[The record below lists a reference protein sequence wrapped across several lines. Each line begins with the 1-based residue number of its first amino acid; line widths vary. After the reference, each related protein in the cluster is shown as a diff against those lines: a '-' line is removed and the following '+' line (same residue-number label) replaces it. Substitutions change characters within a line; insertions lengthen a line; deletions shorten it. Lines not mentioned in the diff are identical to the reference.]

1 MHATSFIASPR
12 VGWFRCAIA
21 VVVLA
26 ASTGISSDA
35 NAQELAREMGSA
47 LTPMPKSLIDK
58 SRSILSLDDDQYEIV
73 VDLYQGYRSAY
84 RQIVEESDAKRR
96 QIWEKARDGDRD
108 AAEIKARE
116 NMKKALADLVLLDT
130 TFSDDLRAILSGDQL
145 VKFEAFERAKRR
157 DSTRH
162 SSMLSGEGADPI
174 DILQH
179 LKIDT
184 ASLTG
189 YEAMAAEYAESM
201 DRQILARS
209 AIWKSGYDAYLAG
222 DNWKRLRDDYPKLY
236 VVAKQIR
243 DTNRRYARQIAE
255 LLTEEERTKF
265 DEEFRRRSYPTIYRE
280 GVITKRLKAAR
291 AVEALSDSQKDQLQI
306 VEHAYD
312 RDAETINA
320 KWRSSLDRV
329 QDLIAADAN
338 KGWNSTEAQTVRD
351 VVAERV
357 QLDKKYLDKIDAV
370 LTEAQLST
378 VPAATRDVPRM
389 RGDVMPEWDRDS
401 VRKWLQDKN

>member
-1 MHATSFIASPR
+1 MRATPR
-12 VGWFRCAIA
+12 TAPGRLGWFNSAIA
-21 VVVLA
+21 LIALA
-26 ASTGISSDA
+26 GAALFTADA
-35 NAQELAREMGSA
+35 RAQELAREMGSA

-58 SRSILSLDDDQYEIV
+58 TRTLLSLDDDQYEIV
-73 VDLYQGYRSAY
+73 QDLYQGYRAAY
-84 RQIVEESDAKRR
+84 RLIVEESDAKRR
-96 QIWEKARDGDRD
+96 QIWEKARDGDRNV
-108 AAEIKARE
+108 AEIKARE
-116 NMKKALADLVLLDT
+116 NMKKALADLVSLDT
-130 TFSDDLRAILSGDQL
+130 TFCDDLRAILSGDQSI
-145 VKFEAFERAKRR
+145 KFEVFERAKRR

-179 LKIDT
+179 LKIETSTLAGFDT
-184 ASLTG
+184 I
-189 YEAMAAEYAESM
+189 AAEYGESM
-201 DRQILARS
+201 DRQIIARS
-209 AIWKSGYDAYLAG
+209 AIWKAGYDAYLAG
-222 DNWKRLRDDYPKLY
+222 DEWKRLRDDYPKLY

-243 DTNRRYARQIAE
+243 DTNRRYARQIGE
-255 LLTEEERTKF
+255 LLKEEDRVKF
-265 DEEFRRRSYPTIYRE
+265 DDEFRRRSYPTIYRE

-291 AVEALSDSQKDQLQI
+291 NVEALSDSQKDQLQT

-312 RDAETINA
+312 RDAEAINSR
-320 KWRSSLDRV
+320 WRSSLDRV
-329 QDLIAADAN
+329 QDLIVADAN

>member
-1 MHATSFIASPR
+1 MRGIPR
-12 VGWFRCAIA
+12 ITPRRLGRLRCVIA
-21 VVVLA
+21 VVALA
-26 ASTGISSDA
+26 GIA
-35 NAQELAREMGSA
+35 LVTPEARAQELSREMGSA

-58 SRSILSLDDDQYEIV
+58 SKAILSLDDDQYEIV
-73 VDLYQGYRSAY
+73 VDLYQGYRAAY

-108 AAEIKARE
+108 AAEVKARD
-116 NMKKALADLVLLDT
+116 NMKKALADLVHLDS
-130 TFSDDLRAILSGDQL
+130 TFCDDLRAILSGDQSS
-145 VKFEAFERAKRR
+145 KFESFERAKRR

-179 LKIDT
+179 LKINT
-184 ASLTG
+184 SALTG
-189 YEAMAAEYAESM
+189 YEAMAAEYSESM
-201 DRQILARS
+201 DRQIIARS
-209 AIWKSGYDAYLAG
+209 AIWKAGYDAYLAG
-222 DNWKRLRDDYPKLY
+222 DEWKRLRDDYSKLY

-243 DTNRRYARQIAE
+243 DINRRYARQMGE
-255 LLTEEERTKF
+255 LLTEEDRTKF

-291 AVEALSDSQKDQLQI
+291 NVDGLSDSQKDQLQI
-306 VEHAYD
+306 VESSYE
-312 RDAETINA
+312 RDAEAINA
-320 KWRSSLDRV
+320 RWRSSLDRV
-329 QDLIAADAN
+329 QDLIVADAS

-357 QLDKKYLDKIDAV
+357 QVDKKYLDKIDAV
-370 LTEAQLST
+370 LTEAQLAT
-378 VPAATRDVPRM
+378 VPAVSREIPRM